1 MFGLFAVFRITNLKQ
16 AANARFQI
24 LYFKDV
30 PRASFA
36 ALICVNVSKTSSY
49 LPLSY
54 SIFRINKYDGF
65 SSNSSFNLGSL

>member
-16 AANARFQI
+16 AANARFPI
-24 LYFKDV
+24 VECKIV

-54 SIFRINKYDGF
+54 SIFRINKDDV
-65 SSNSSFNLGSL
+65 L